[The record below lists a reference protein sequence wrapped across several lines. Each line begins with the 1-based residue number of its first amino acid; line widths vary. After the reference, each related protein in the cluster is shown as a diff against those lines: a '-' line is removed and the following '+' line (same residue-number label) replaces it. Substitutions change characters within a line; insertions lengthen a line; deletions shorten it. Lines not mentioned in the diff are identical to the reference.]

1 MLFVRTKIFGIR
13 IVYKRSHNLVLHAR
27 FSRTRTRNIR
37 EKRKNVR
44 EIIRTVKTIG
54 NASKMY
60 GTAIFVLLV
69 LSYGVPF
76 VQFILHALYGQ
87 IHVFSNS
94 KTKW

>member
-13 IVYKRSHNLVLHAR
+13 IVYERSHNLVLHAR

-44 EIIRTVKTIG
+44 EIIQTVQTIR
-54 NASKMY
+54 NASKMF

-69 LSYGVPF
+69 LVG
-76 VQFILHALYGQ
+76 
-87 IHVFSNS
+87 
-94 KTKW
+94 